1 MRVTHFTHTRLCV
14 SPFISNSWKLVC
26 LSIYLRLLEACVSV
40 HLSQTHESLCVSP
53 FISNSWKLVC
63 LSIYLKLMEAC
74 QSIYL
79 KLVEACVSVHL
90 SQTHGSLCVCPFI
103 SNSWKLVCLS
113 IYLKLMEACIYLGS
127 WSPRTM
133 KHSAQQNSTYHIS
146 SIIRQSFFPSKTI
159 PKI

>member
-1 MRVTHFTHTRLCV
+1 MCQ
-14 SPFISNSWKLVC
+14 
-26 LSIYLRLLEACVSV
+26 SIYLKLMEACVSV
-40 HLSQTHESLCVSP
+40 HLSQTRGSLCVSP

-63 LSIYLKLMEAC
+63 
-74 QSIYL
+74 QSICL

-90 SQTHGSLCVCPFI
+90 SQTHGSLCVSPFI
-103 SNSWKLVCLS
+103 SNSWKLVCQS

-133 KHSAQQNSTYHIS
+133 KHSAQQNSTYRIS